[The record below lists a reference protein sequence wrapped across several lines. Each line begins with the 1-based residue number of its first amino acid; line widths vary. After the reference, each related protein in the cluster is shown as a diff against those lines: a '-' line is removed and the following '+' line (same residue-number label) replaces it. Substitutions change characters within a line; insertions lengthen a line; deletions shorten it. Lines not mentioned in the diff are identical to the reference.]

1 MGLGSIPKLSSEIS
15 EQEEGRLLGSTS
27 PDLLFLL
34 WKWAGVRSSS
44 GLKGLVWR
52 QEPLLPVPALTSLS
66 PQTAA
71 SQSQSIPAIS
81 QAPQS
86 GTMGYMGNQSV
97 SMGYQPY
104 GMQVITP

>member
-1 MGLGSIPKLSSEIS
+1 M
-15 EQEEGRLLGSTS
+15 
-27 PDLLFLL
+27 F
-34 WKWAGVRSSS
+34 
-44 GLKGLVWR
+44 
-52 QEPLLPVPALTSLS
+52 VPPLTSLS

-86 GTMGYMGNQSV
+86 GTMGYMGSQSV

-104 GMQVITP
+104 SMQVSIPCLGVGGQSMAGLQPMEPSWGWPPTTALWVLHGPQPL